1 MKKVY
6 ILKSK
11 RTPIGGF
18 LSNLS
23 KVTSNELAKMTV
35 ENLTCDFDK
44 SLIEMAYVGNVLS
57 SGLGQNVARQI
68 MYSSGINVPSITVNR
83 VCSSGMQAIIE
94 SYKAIKL
101 GLNNCIIAGG
111 VESMSNSPFLQNN
124 IRNGKKFGNV
134 DLVDSMLLDGL
145 KDPLSG

>member
-35 ENLTCDFDK
+35 ENLTCD
-44 SLIEMAYVGNVLS
+44 LINHLLKWHMLV
-57 SGLGQNVARQI
+57 
-68 MYSSGINVPSITVNR
+68 MYYQVV
-83 VCSSGMQAIIE
+83 
-94 SYKAIKL
+94 
-101 GLNNCIIAGG
+101 
-111 VESMSNSPFLQNN
+111 
-124 IRNGKKFGNV
+124 
-134 DLVDSMLLDGL
+134 
-145 KDPLSG
+145 